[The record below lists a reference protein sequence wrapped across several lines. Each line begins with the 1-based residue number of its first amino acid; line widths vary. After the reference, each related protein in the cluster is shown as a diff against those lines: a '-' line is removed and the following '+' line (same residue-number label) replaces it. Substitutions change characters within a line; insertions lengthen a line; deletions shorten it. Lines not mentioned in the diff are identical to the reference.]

1 MDVRLLTLAVG
12 VLFAILLAVGRR
24 QIARGRNSTVASGAV
39 MMVLATIAG
48 IWSLGLLVSWGGW

>member
-24 QIARGRNSTVASGAV
+24 RIARGANSTVANGAV
-39 MMVLATIAG
+39 ILVLATIAG
-48 IWSLGLLVSWGGW
+48 IWSLGLLVSWEGW